1 MCVHIVQVCV
11 KFLKFKHLK
20 VMKNIFRVSLII
32 ISVLLTQI
40 SFSQKSSTDGED
52 GELNVYI
59 PNAFTPNFDGYND
72 VFKPVI
78 NGPELEYYN
87 LVIMDRNGKEVF
99 QADEPTRVWNGTVK
113 GSDYV
118 SSPSIFVYFL
128 KLRTVGGIENKTY
141 SGHIVM
147 IR

>member
-1 MCVHIVQVCV
+1 
-11 KFLKFKHLK
+11 
-20 VMKNIFRVSLII
+20 MKNIVRVTL
-32 ISVLLTQI
+32 VLFAALLTH
-40 SFSQKSSTDGED
+40 STYAQKSSTDVD
-52 GELNVYI
+52 DNELSVFI

-78 NGPELEYYN
+78 TGPELEYYE

-99 QADEPTRVWNGTVK
+99 RSNEPGQIWNGSVK

-128 KLRTVGGIENKTY
+128 KLRTIGGIENKTY

>member
-1 MCVHIVQVCV
+1 M

-20 VMKNIFRVSLII
+20 VMKNLVRAFFILFA
-32 ISVLLTQI
+32 VLFTQTG
-40 SFSQKSSTDGED
+40 FAQKSSTDG
-52 GELNVYI
+52 GESELSVYI

-78 NGPELEYYN
+78 NGPELEFYE

-99 QADEPTRVWNGTVK
+99 RASDPNQIWNGSVK
-113 GSDYV
+113 GSNYV
-118 SSPSIFVYFL
+118 SSPAIFVYFL

>member
-1 MCVHIVQVCV
+1 M

-20 VMKNIFRVSLII
+20 VMKNIVRVSL
-32 ISVLLTQI
+32 VLFAALLTHSI
-40 SFSQKSSTDGED
+40 HAQKSSTDVDEN
-52 GELNVYI
+52 ELSVFI

-78 NGPELEYYN
+78 TGPELEYYD

-99 QADEPTRVWNGTVK
+99 RSNEPGQIWNGSVK

-118 SSPSIFVYFL
+118 SSPSIFIYFL
-128 KLRTVGGIENKTY
+128 KLRTRGGIENKTY

>member
-1 MCVHIVQVCV
+1 M
-11 KFLKFKHLK
+11 KFVKFKHSK
-20 VMKNIFRVSLII
+20 VMKNLFKAFLVICAA
-32 ISVLLTQI
+32 LLTQVT
-40 SFSQKSSTDGED
+40 FAQKSSTDEGSD
-52 GELNVYI
+52 ELTIYI

-78 NGPELEYYN
+78 NGPELELYE

-99 QADEPTRVWNGTVK
+99 RSTDPQQVWNGTVK
-113 GSDYV
+113 GSSYI

-128 KLRTVGGIENKTY
+128 KARIAGGIETKTY

>member
-1 MCVHIVQVCV
+1 
-11 KFLKFKHLK
+11 
-20 VMKNIFRVSLII
+20 MKNLFRTIFILSV
-32 ISVLLTQI
+32 VLLSQA
-40 SFSQKSSTDGED
+40 SYAQKSSTDAGD
-52 GELNVYI
+52 DELSVYI

-78 NGPELEYYN
+78 NGPELEFYD

-99 QADEPTRVWNGTVK
+99 RSTDPNQIWNGTVK
-113 GSDYV
+113 GSNYI